1 MYPVMTRLAPG
12 AGPES
17 RSPASAAVVRLSSIG
32 DTVHVLPVIA
42 SLRDAWPDIHLTWVI
57 QPVPHTLMRGR
68 PDVDEFVLFDRSSPV
83 RGLLDVRRVTRDR
96 RFDFVLA
103 PHVSFKAGLVTAM
116 LRSDRKIGY
125 DRARAPELNWL
136 FTSERIDP
144 RPPGHVQDE
153 YLEFVEHLGIEP
165 KRRWE
170 FHFTE
175 EELAARD
182 ALLDS
187 LDGPALAVV
196 LHSSRDEKN
205 WPADRYARVLEMAET
220 EFGLRPLL
228 VGSAAPAEVAVA
240 EEVTRRTRARP
251 VNALADDLRGLAA
264 LLDGCALALAPD
276 TGPLHIAVALGTPT
290 IGLYGFTDP
299 KRVGPYRRYADL
311 TIDRFSRPGETA
323 PSTESRPG
331 NMEKITVED
340 VAEKLELAVTRYL
353 ADSVAATEMA
363 VQAPDAVVDAPE
375 AS

>member
-1 MYPVMTRLAPG
+1 MYPAMTRLAPG
-12 AGPES
+12 TGPES

-42 SLRDAWPDIHLTWVI
+42 SLRDAWPDLHLTWVI
-57 QPVPHTLMRGR
+57 QPVPYELMRGR
-68 PDVDEFVLFDRSSPV
+68 PDVDEFVLYDRASPV
-83 RGLLDVRRVTRDR
+83 RGLFDVRRATRAR

-116 LRSDRKIGY
+116 LRSDRKIGF
-125 DRARAPELNWL
+125 DRARAPELHWL

-165 KRRWE
+165 KLRWD
-170 FHFTE
+170 FHLTE

-182 ALLDS
+182 RLLDT

-196 LHSSRDEKN
+196 LHSSRPEKN
-205 WPADRYARVLEMAET
+205 WPAERYARVLEIAEQDL
-220 EFGLRPLL
+220 GLHPVL
-228 VGSAAPAEVAVA
+228 VGSSAPAERAVA
-240 EEVTRRTRARP
+240 DEVVRSTRAHP
-251 VNALADDLRGLAA
+251 TNALADDLRGLAA
-264 LLDGCALALAPD
+264 LLDGSAVVLAPD
-276 TGPLHIAVALGTPT
+276 TGPLHLAVALDTPT

-299 KRVGPYRRYADL
+299 KRVGPYRRFTDL

-331 NMEKITVED
+331 NMEKILVED
-340 VAEKLELAVTRYL
+340 VVEKLELAMTRYAGGAAS
-353 ADSVAATEMA
+353 ADVGSPPAEAL
-363 VQAPDAVVDAPE
+363 VDAPE
-375 AS
+375 AP